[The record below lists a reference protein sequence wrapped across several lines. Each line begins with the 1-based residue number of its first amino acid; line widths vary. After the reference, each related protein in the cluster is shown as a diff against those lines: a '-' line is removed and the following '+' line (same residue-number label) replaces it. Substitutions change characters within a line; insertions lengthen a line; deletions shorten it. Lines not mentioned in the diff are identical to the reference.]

1 MRKSR
6 KKEKLE
12 QEENNWKD
20 LDQQTNKTELKK
32 FKEVKKNLLK
42 RQDERIKDAKKQ
54 TIKVNALWSLRQEI
68 QTQTVDATLPH

>member
-6 KKEKLE
+6 KKEKLK

-54 TIKVNALWSLRQEI
+54 TIKQSKCTMES
-68 QTQTVDATLPH
+68 